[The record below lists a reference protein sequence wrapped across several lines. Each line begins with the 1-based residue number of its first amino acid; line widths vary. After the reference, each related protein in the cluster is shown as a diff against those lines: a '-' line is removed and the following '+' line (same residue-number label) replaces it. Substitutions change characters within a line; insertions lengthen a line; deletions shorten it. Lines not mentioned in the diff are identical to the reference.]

1 MCCHR
6 YSTMPSWLGR
16 RGISKGWRCFGQRIY
31 GPQISGGV
39 FGPGVGIGLRT
50 QDNELTGQLNAAIKS
65 LKVDGTLKAL
75 SLKWFGTDLVSE

>member
-1 MCCHR
+1 M
-6 YSTMPSWLGR
+6 
-16 RGISKGWRCFGQRIY
+16 
-31 GPQISGGV
+31 
-39 FGPGVGIGLRT
+39 RT